1 MKKTTFT
8 LCLMFFYCL
17 TSLAQQKNS
26 NQKTSKNSHQEFELT
41 AETINSINTTG
52 YARCLTD
59 ENEIALRKQFP
70 NRSTTQEFEEWL
82 APKVAKIQADR
93 LAGRTSMAV
102 FNIPVV
108 IHVIHNGDA
117 IGTGENITDAQA
129 LSQIQVMNEDFRRLA
144 GTRGGSNTTGVAVDV
159 ELNFCIAQVD
169 ASGAATTGVVR
180 HNITP
185 YSNDVADGAGGA
197 DWENR
202 ADTEQMKVA
211 TQWDPTKYLNMWTIR
226 AGGLPVNS
234 GGQSG
239 LLGYAQFP
247 DNTPGIGGINPSGGS
262 ANTDGVVASF
272 DAMGTNDS
280 NDGTFLLNPTYNLG
294 RTMTHEVGHWLGLRH
309 IWGDGPQTG
318 SCGVDDFCAD
328 TPNTADPNYTCDLT
342 ADSCTSSTGIDQVQN
357 YMDYTNDACMDTFT
371 QNQKDRIQAIMGASP
386 RRVELNTST
395 ACTVEPTIYISSTL
409 LENINE
415 GSDCDFTDVVID
427 LSIATAASATAT
439 VNLTNSGT
447 ATENEDFEFINNS
460 VTIAAG
466 ATTTSNSITLRVFN
480 DSFVEADETINIAIN
495 VTTTG
500 DAVASTNNYITTI
513 LNDDFAVGD
522 TAEITH
528 FSDNFDDEDI
538 SDWTLTDSD
547 GDGNNWGDIFAINN
561 TAGTPVTPVSLISRS
576 WQTNPLTPDNW
587 AVSPVIDLSS
597 ASGTITLNW
606 ITQVAAASFDLEKYS
621 IHVGTVNDISVLINS
636 TTSLTET
643 LGDVGNTGAPTPHT
657 LDLSAMA
664 GQAQVYI
671 AFRHWDTT
679 DQDFISID
687 DVTVTSTVGIDV
699 QTTVNNGTLASN
711 NLNAAGNAFYTDTAS
726 GNIMLDIDN
735 TGGFDYACTTAEVSR
750 DAATAGA
757 DAVMYVGGTDPSSF
771 VTAKTF
777 DITSV
782 NSNTTDQ
789 TTVTFYFTESEISGW
804 ETVTGNSRNDLYA
817 KNEDTA
823 DVTSLSITPFGTGSK
838 LTGTFNTGVAGTYY
852 FGTQFSLLSTNDVSF
867 DNSFEIYPNPNNGS
881 FNVKLTST
889 SNNISV
895 KVYDVRGRSVFN
907 KAYSNSGAFNENIN
921 IGNVQSGLY
930 LLNVNDGG
938 RTVTKKIIVE

>member
-8 LCLMFFYCL
+8 FCLMFFYCL
-17 TSLAQQKNS
+17 AALAQQKNS
-26 NQKTSKNSHQEFELT
+26 NQKTSKNSYQEFELT

-59 ENEIALRKQFP
+59 ENEIALNKEFP
-70 NRSTTQEFEEWL
+70 NRSSTQEFEEWL
-82 APKVAKIQADR
+82 APKIAKLKEDR
-93 LAGRTSMAV
+93 LAGKSSMSV
-102 FNIPVV
+102 FNIPIVV
-108 IHVIHNGDA
+108 HIIHNGDA

-144 GTRGGSNTTGVAVDV
+144 GTRGGANTTNLAVDV

-169 ASGAATTGVVR
+169 ENGAATSGIVR
-180 HNITP
+180 HNIAP

-197 DWENR
+197 DWEIR
-202 ADTEQMKVA
+202 SDVQAMKMA

-226 AGGLPVNS
+226 AGGLSLQN
-234 GGQSG
+234 GGLSG

-247 DNTPGIGGINPSGGS
+247 DNTPGLGGLNASGGS

-272 DAMGTNDS
+272 DAMGTNDA
-280 NDGTFLLNPTYNLG
+280 NDGTFILNPTYNLG

-309 IWGDGPQTG
+309 IWGDGDCTA
-318 SCGVDDFCAD
+318 DDFCAD
-328 TPNTADPNYTCDLT
+328 TPNAGDANYTCDLT
-342 ADSCTSSTGIDQVQN
+342 SDSCPTSAGNDQVQN

-371 QNQKDRIQAIMGASP
+371 QNQKDRIQAVMGASP

-466 ATTTSNSITLRVFN
+466 TTTTSNSVTLRVFN

-513 LNDDFAVGD
+513 LNDDSVIAD
-522 TAEITH
+522 TATVTY

-547 GDGNNWGDIFAINN
+547 GDGNNWGDLFAIGDG
-561 TAGTPVTPVSLISRS
+561 AGGFVTPLSLISRS

-587 AVSPVIDLSS
+587 AVSPAIDLSS

-606 ITQVAAASFDLEKYS
+606 ITQVAAASWDAEKYS

-636 TTSLTET
+636 ATSLTET
-643 LGDVGNTGAPTPHT
+643 LGDAGDTGSPTAHT

-671 AFRHWDTT
+671 AFRHWDTV

-687 DVTVTSTVGIDV
+687 DVTVTSVVGTEV
-699 QTTVNNGTLASN
+699 QTIVNNATLDSN
-711 NLNAAGNAFYTDTAS
+711 NLNGSGNAFYIDS
-726 GNIMLDIDN
+726 SSNNIMLDIDN
-735 TGGFDYACTTAEVSR
+735 TGGFDYGCTTAEVSR
-750 DAATAGA
+750 DVVTAGA
-757 DAVMYVGGTDPSSF
+757 DAVQYSDSDPSNF
-771 VTAKTF
+771 VAAKTF
-777 DITSV
+777 DVTSV
-782 NSNTTDQ
+782 NASATDAS
-789 TTVTFYFTESEISGW
+789 TISFYFTEAELAGW
-804 ETVTGNSRNDLYA
+804 EAVTGNDRSALYVKNDTTDESAALTI
-817 KNEDTA
+817 TA
-823 DVTSLSITPFGTGSK
+823 FGTNHK
-838 LTGTFNTGVAGTYY
+838 LTASLTTGVAGTYY
-852 FGTQFSLLSTNDVSF
+852 FGTLTALLSV
-867 DNSFEIYPNPNNGS
+867 DNFNLQDTFSVYPNPNNGEFTLQFS
-881 FNVKLTST
+881 
-889 SNNISV
+889 SV
-895 KVYDVRGRSVFN
+895 SKDVTLSVFDIRGRSVY
-907 KAYSNSGAFNENIN
+907 KKSYTNSGTFKETIN
-921 IGNVQSGLY
+921 LGNVQSGMY
-930 LLNVNDGG
+930 LLNINNDG
-938 RTVTKKIIVE
+938 RTITKKIIVE